1 MTLLNAIP
9 PFAYKEEGG
18 FSFWIKVT
26 PKAAKNRIGQLVEGV
41 FAKQM
46 LKVYVIARPE
56 DNLANK
62 AVIEV
67 LSEYLH
73 CAKSNIKIVSG
84 ATAREKKIFVNK

>member
-1 MTLLNAIP
+1 MTLLNAAP
-9 PFAYKEEGG
+9 PFAKIEDGG

-26 PKAAKNRIGQLVEGV
+26 PKAAKNRIGQLVDGV

-46 LKVYVIARPE
+46 LKVHVSAPPQ

-73 CAKSNIKIVSG
+73 CSKSSIQIVSG
-84 ATAREKKIFVNK
+84 ATAREKKIFVRI

>member
-9 PFAYKEEGG
+9 PFAHKEEGG

-26 PKAAKNRIGQLVEGV
+26 PKAAKNRIGQLVEGA
-41 FAKQM
+41 FSKQI
-46 LKVYVIARPE
+46 LKVYVSAPAS

-73 CAKSNIKIVSG
+73 CAKSNIQILSG